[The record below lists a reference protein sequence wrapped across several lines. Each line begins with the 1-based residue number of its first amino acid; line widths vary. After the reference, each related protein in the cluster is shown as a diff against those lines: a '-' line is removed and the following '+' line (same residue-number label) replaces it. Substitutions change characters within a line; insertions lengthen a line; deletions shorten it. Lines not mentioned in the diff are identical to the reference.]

1 MDSSHHKNTSS
12 LGSRPFLPM
21 DLSSRIP
28 SLQQQSRQGHSLLRR
43 SRSAIATADPVL
55 LASWTI
61 WFDGQGPLVAACTSE
76 DDCLGNIQS
85 HAASLLLCTDLL
97 ESGSGISL
105 VRSALAVQPEL
116 KVLILLHRPIA
127 RTILD
132 AIEAGCHGI
141 CAVQSAG
148 TGAVA
153 AALTAIDS
161 DGQYLDAVI
170 SGVLHHSQLSSSS
183 SGQQL
188 PLQDLTMRE
197 EDVLRGLCR
206 GMTNLEIANDLLVS
220 IETVKSHVSSLLRK
234 LPAKDRTAAV
244 VTAFREGL
252 VQVPARPPRWT

>member
-1 MDSSHHKNTSS
+1 
-12 LGSRPFLPM
+12 M

-28 SLQQQSRQGHSLLRR
+28 SLHQQSRQGHSLLRR
-43 SRSAIATADPVL
+43 SRTAIATADPVL

-61 WFDGQGPLVAACTSE
+61 WFEGQGPLVAACTRE
-76 DDCLGNIQS
+76 DDCLNKLES
-85 HAASLLLCTDLL
+85 HAATLLLCTDLL

-105 VRSALAVQPEL
+105 VRRALALQPEL
-116 KVLILLHRPIA
+116 KALILLQRPIA

-161 DGQYLDAVI
+161 DGQYLDPVI
-170 SGVLHHSQLSSSS
+170 SGVLHHSRLNGSSRP
-183 SGQQL
+183 L

-206 GMTNLEIANDLLVS
+206 GMTNEEIANDLVVS

-234 LPAKDRTAAV
+234 LSAKDRTAAV

>member
-1 MDSSHHKNTSS
+1 
-12 LGSRPFLPM
+12 M

-43 SRSAIATADPVL
+43 SRSAIATADPLL

-61 WFDGQGPLVAACTSE
+61 WFEGQGPLVAACTSE

-105 VRSALAVQPEL
+105 VRRALAVQPEL
-116 KVLILLHRPIA
+116 KALILLHRPIA

-161 DGQYLDAVI
+161 DGQYLDPVI
-170 SGVLHHSQLSSSS
+170 SGVLHHSRLSSSG
-183 SGQQL
+183 GQQL

-206 GMTNLEIANDLLVS
+206 GMTNLEIAEDLLVS

>member
-1 MDSSHHKNTSS
+1 MDSSHHENANG

-61 WFDGQGPLVAACTSE
+61 WFEGQGPLVAACTSE

-105 VRSALAVQPEL
+105 VRRALAVQPEL
-116 KVLILLHRPIA
+116 KALILLRRPIA

-161 DGQYLDAVI
+161 DGQYLDPVI
-170 SGVLHHSQLSSSS
+170 SGVLHHSRLSSSG
-183 SGQQL
+183 GQQL

-206 GMTNLEIANDLLVS
+206 GMTNLEIAEDLLVS

>member
-1 MDSSHHKNTSS
+1 
-12 LGSRPFLPM
+12 M

-61 WFDGQGPLVAACTSE
+61 WFEGQGPLVAACTSE

-105 VRSALAVQPEL
+105 VRRALAVQPEL
-116 KVLILLHRPIA
+116 KALILLHRPIA

-161 DGQYLDAVI
+161 DGQYLDPVI
-170 SGVLHHSQLSSSS
+170 SGVLHHSRLSSSG
-183 SGQQL
+183 GQQL

-206 GMTNLEIANDLLVS
+206 GMTNLEIAEDLLVS

>member
-1 MDSSHHKNTSS
+1 MDSSHHENASG

-61 WFDGQGPLVAACTSE
+61 WFEGQGPLVAACTSE

-105 VRSALAVQPEL
+105 VRRALAVQPEL
-116 KVLILLHRPIA
+116 KALILLRRPIA
-127 RTILD
+127 RTILA

-161 DGQYLDAVI
+161 DGQYLDPVI
-170 SGVLHHSQLSSSS
+170 SGVLHHSRLSSSG
-183 SGQQL
+183 GQQL

-206 GMTNLEIANDLLVS
+206 GMTNLEIAEDLLVS

>member
-1 MDSSHHKNTSS
+1 
-12 LGSRPFLPM
+12 M

-28 SLQQQSRQGHSLLRR
+28 SRQQPSRQGHSLLRR
-43 SRSAIATADPVL
+43 SRTAIATADPVL

-61 WFDGQGPLVAACTSE
+61 WFEGQGPLVAACTSE

-105 VRSALAVQPEL
+105 VRRALAVQPEL
-116 KVLILLHRPIA
+116 KALILLRRPIA

-161 DGQYLDAVI
+161 DGQYLDPVI
-170 SGVLHHSQLSSSS
+170 SGVLHHSRLSSSG
-183 SGQQL
+183 GQQL

-206 GMTNLEIANDLLVS
+206 GMTNLEIAEDLLVS

>member
-1 MDSSHHKNTSS
+1 MDSSHHENASG

-61 WFDGQGPLVAACTSE
+61 WFEGQGPLVAACTSE
-76 DDCLGNIQS
+76 DDCLGNIQI

-105 VRSALAVQPEL
+105 VRRALAVQPEL
-116 KVLILLHRPIA
+116 KALILLRRPIA

-161 DGQYLDAVI
+161 DGQYLDPVI
-170 SGVLHHSQLSSSS
+170 SGVIHHSRLSSSG
-183 SGQQL
+183 GQQL

-206 GMTNLEIANDLLVS
+206 GMTNLEIAEDLLVS

-244 VTAFREGL
+244 VTAFR
-252 VQVPARPPRWT
+252 

>member
-1 MDSSHHKNTSS
+1 
-12 LGSRPFLPM
+12 M

-43 SRSAIATADPVL
+43 SRTAIATADPVL

-61 WFDGQGPLVAACTSE
+61 WFEGQGPLVAACTRE
-76 DDCLGNIQS
+76 DDCLNKLES
-85 HAASLLLCTDLL
+85 HAATLLLCTDLL

-105 VRSALAVQPEL
+105 VRRALALQPEL
-116 KVLILLHRPIA
+116 KALILLQRPIA
-127 RTILD
+127 RTILN

-161 DGQYLDAVI
+161 DGQYLDPVI
-170 SGVLHHSQLSSSS
+170 SGVLHHSRLNGSSRP
-183 SGQQL
+183 L

-206 GMTNLEIANDLLVS
+206 GMTNEEIANDLVVS

-234 LPAKDRTAAV
+234 LSAKDRTAAV

>member
-1 MDSSHHKNTSS
+1 
-12 LGSRPFLPM
+12 M

-28 SLQQQSRQGHSLLRR
+28 SLHQQSRQGHSLLRR
-43 SRSAIATADPVL
+43 SRTAIATADPVL

-61 WFDGQGPLVAACTSE
+61 WFEGQGPLVAACTRE
-76 DDCLGNIQS
+76 DDCLNNLES
-85 HAASLLLCTDLL
+85 HAATLLLCTDLL

-105 VRSALAVQPEL
+105 VRRALALQPEL
-116 KVLILLHRPIA
+116 KALILLQRPIA
-127 RTILD
+127 RTILN

-161 DGQYLDAVI
+161 DGQYLDPVI
-170 SGVLHHSQLSSSS
+170 SGVLHHSRLNGSSRP
-183 SGQQL
+183 L

-206 GMTNLEIANDLLVS
+206 GMTNEEIANDLVVS

>member
-1 MDSSHHKNTSS
+1 MDSSHHENASG

-61 WFDGQGPLVAACTSE
+61 WFEGQGPLVAACTSE

-105 VRSALAVQPEL
+105 VRRALAVQPEL
-116 KVLILLHRPIA
+116 KALILLRRPIA

-161 DGQYLDAVI
+161 DGQYLDPVI
-170 SGVLHHSQLSSSS
+170 SGVLHHSRLSSSG
-183 SGQQL
+183 GQQL

-206 GMTNLEIANDLLVS
+206 GMTNLEIAEDLLVS

>member
-153 AALTAIDS
+153 AALTAVDS
-161 DGQYLDAVI
+161 DGQYLDPLI
-170 SGVLHHSQLSSSS
+170 SGVLHHSRLPS
-183 SGQQL
+183 SGQSL
-188 PLQDLTMRE
+188 PLQELTMRE

-206 GMTNLEIANDLLVS
+206 GMSNEEIANDLLVS

>member
-1 MDSSHHKNTSS
+1 MDSSHHENASG

-61 WFDGQGPLVAACTSE
+61 WFEGQGPLVAACTSE

-105 VRSALAVQPEL
+105 VRRALAVQPEL
-116 KVLILLHRPIA
+116 KALILLHRPIA

-161 DGQYLDAVI
+161 DGQYLDPVI
-170 SGVLHHSQLSSSS
+170 SGVLHHSRLSSSG
-183 SGQQL
+183 GQQL

-206 GMTNLEIANDLLVS
+206 GMTNLEIAEDLLVS

-252 VQVPARPPRWT
+252 VQVPSRPPRWT

>member
-1 MDSSHHKNTSS
+1 MDSSHHENASG

-61 WFDGQGPLVAACTSE
+61 WFEGQGPLVAACTSE

-105 VRSALAVQPEL
+105 VRRALAVQPEL
-116 KVLILLHRPIA
+116 KALILLRRPIA

-153 AALTAIDS
+153 TALTAIDS
-161 DGQYLDAVI
+161 DGQYLDPVI
-170 SGVLHHSQLSSSS
+170 SGVLHHSRLSSSG
-183 SGQQL
+183 GQQL

-206 GMTNLEIANDLLVS
+206 GMTNLEIAEDLLVS

>member
-1 MDSSHHKNTSS
+1 MDSSHHENASG

-61 WFDGQGPLVAACTSE
+61 WFEGQGPLVAACTSE

-105 VRSALAVQPEL
+105 VRRALAVQPEL
-116 KVLILLHRPIA
+116 KALILLHRPIA

-161 DGQYLDAVI
+161 DGQYLDPVI
-170 SGVLHHSQLSSSS
+170 SGVLHHSRLSSSG
-183 SGQQL
+183 GQQL

-206 GMTNLEIANDLLVS
+206 GMTNLEIAEDLLVS

>member
-1 MDSSHHKNTSS
+1 
-12 LGSRPFLPM
+12 M

-43 SRSAIATADPVL
+43 SRSAIATADPLL

-61 WFDGQGPLVAACTSE
+61 WFEGQGPLVAACTSE

-105 VRSALAVQPEL
+105 VRRALAVQPEL
-116 KVLILLHRPIA
+116 KALILLRRPIA

-161 DGQYLDAVI
+161 DGQYLDPVI
-170 SGVLHHSQLSSSS
+170 SGVLHHSRLSSSG
-183 SGQQL
+183 GQQL

-206 GMTNLEIANDLLVS
+206 GMTNLEIAEDLLVS

>member
-1 MDSSHHKNTSS
+1 
-12 LGSRPFLPM
+12 M

-43 SRSAIATADPVL
+43 SQTAIATADPVL

-61 WFDGQGPLVAACTSE
+61 WFEGQGPLVAASTSE

-85 HAASLLLCTDLL
+85 HAATLLLCTDLL

-105 VRSALAVQPEL
+105 VRRALAVQPEL
-116 KVLILLHRPIA
+116 KALILLHRPIA

-153 AALTAIDS
+153 AALTAVDS
-161 DGQYLDAVI
+161 DGQYLDPLI
-170 SGVLHHSQLSSSS
+170 SGVLHHSRLPS
-183 SGQQL
+183 SGQSL
-188 PLQDLTMRE
+188 PLQELTMRE

-206 GMTNLEIANDLLVS
+206 GMSNEEIANDLLVS

>member
-1 MDSSHHKNTSS
+1 
-12 LGSRPFLPM
+12 M

-61 WFDGQGPLVAACTSE
+61 WFEGQGPLVAACTSE

-105 VRSALAVQPEL
+105 VRRALAVQPEL
-116 KVLILLHRPIA
+116 KALILLRRPIA

-161 DGQYLDAVI
+161 DGQYLDPVI
-170 SGVLHHSQLSSSS
+170 SGVLHHSRLSSSG
-183 SGQQL
+183 GQQL

-206 GMTNLEIANDLLVS
+206 GMTNLEIAEDLLVS

>member
-1 MDSSHHKNTSS
+1 MDSSHHENASG

-61 WFDGQGPLVAACTSE
+61 WFEGQGPLVAACTSE

-105 VRSALAVQPEL
+105 VRRALAVQPEL
-116 KVLILLHRPIA
+116 KALILLHRPIA

-161 DGQYLDAVI
+161 DGQYLDPVI
-170 SGVLHHSQLSSSS
+170 NGVLHHSRLSSSG
-183 SGQQL
+183 GQQL
-188 PLQDLTMRE
+188 LLQDLTMRE

-206 GMTNLEIANDLLVS
+206 GMTNLEIAEDLLVS

>member
-1 MDSSHHKNTSS
+1 MDSSHHENASG

-61 WFDGQGPLVAACTSE
+61 WFEGQGPLVAACTSE

-105 VRSALAVQPEL
+105 VRRALAVQPEL
-116 KVLILLHRPIA
+116 KALILLHRPIA

-161 DGQYLDAVI
+161 DGQYLDPVI
-170 SGVLHHSQLSSSS
+170 SGVIHHSRLSSSG
-183 SGQQL
+183 GQQL

-206 GMTNLEIANDLLVS
+206 GMTNLEIAEDLLVS

>member
-1 MDSSHHKNTSS
+1 
-12 LGSRPFLPM
+12 M

-43 SRSAIATADPVL
+43 SQTAIATADPVL

-61 WFDGQGPLVAACTSE
+61 WFEGQGPLVAACTSE
-76 DDCLGNIQS
+76 DDCLSNIQS
-85 HAASLLLCTDLL
+85 HAATLLLCTDLL

-105 VRSALAVQPEL
+105 VRRALAVQPEL
-116 KVLILLHRPIA
+116 KALILLHRPIA

-153 AALTAIDS
+153 AALTAVDS
-161 DGQYLDAVI
+161 DGQYLDPLI
-170 SGVLHHSQLSSSS
+170 SGVLHHSRLPS
-183 SGQQL
+183 SGQSL
-188 PLQDLTMRE
+188 PLQELTMRE

-206 GMTNLEIANDLLVS
+206 GMSNEEIANDLLVS
-220 IETVKSHVSSLLRK
+220 METVKSHVSSLLRK

>member
-1 MDSSHHKNTSS
+1 
-12 LGSRPFLPM
+12 M

-43 SRSAIATADPVL
+43 SQTAIATADPVL

-61 WFDGQGPLVAACTSE
+61 WFEGQGPLVAACTSE

-85 HAASLLLCTDLL
+85 HAATLLLCTDLL

-105 VRSALAVQPEL
+105 VRRALVVQPEL
-116 KVLILLHRPIA
+116 KALILLHRPIA
-127 RTILD
+127 RTILN

-161 DGQYLDAVI
+161 DGQYLDPVI
-170 SGVLHHSQLSSSS
+170 SGVLHHSRLNGSSRP
-183 SGQQL
+183 L

-206 GMTNLEIANDLLVS
+206 GMTNEEIANDLVVS

-234 LPAKDRTAAV
+234 LSAKDRTAAV

>member
-1 MDSSHHKNTSS
+1 
-12 LGSRPFLPM
+12 M

-61 WFDGQGPLVAACTSE
+61 WFEGQGPLVAACTSE

-105 VRSALAVQPEL
+105 VRRALAVQPEL
-116 KVLILLHRPIA
+116 KALILLRRPIA

-161 DGQYLDAVI
+161 DCQYLDPVI
-170 SGVLHHSQLSSSS
+170 SGVIHHSRLSSSG
-183 SGQQL
+183 GQQL

-206 GMTNLEIANDLLVS
+206 GMTNLEIAEDLLVS

>member
-1 MDSSHHKNTSS
+1 
-12 LGSRPFLPM
+12 M

-43 SRSAIATADPVL
+43 SRTAIATADPVL

-61 WFDGQGPLVAACTSE
+61 WFEGQGPLVAACTRE
-76 DDCLGNIQS
+76 DDCLNKLES
-85 HAASLLLCTDLL
+85 HAATLLLCTDLL

-105 VRSALAVQPEL
+105 VRRALALQPEL
-116 KVLILLHRPIA
+116 KALILLQRPIA

-161 DGQYLDAVI
+161 DGQYLDPVI
-170 SGVLHHSQLSSSS
+170 SGVLHHSRLNGSSRP
-183 SGQQL
+183 L

-206 GMTNLEIANDLLVS
+206 GMTNEEIANDLVVS

-234 LPAKDRTAAV
+234 LSAKDRTAAV

>member
-1 MDSSHHKNTSS
+1 MDSSHHENASG

-61 WFDGQGPLVAACTSE
+61 WFEGQGPLVAACTSE

-105 VRSALAVQPEL
+105 VRRALAVQPEL
-116 KVLILLHRPIA
+116 KALILLRRPIA

-161 DGQYLDAVI
+161 DGQYLDPVI
-170 SGVLHHSQLSSSS
+170 SGVIHHSRLSSSG
-183 SGQQL
+183 GQQL

-206 GMTNLEIANDLLVS
+206 GMTNLEIAEDLLVS

>member
-1 MDSSHHKNTSS
+1 
-12 LGSRPFLPM
+12 M

-61 WFDGQGPLVAACTSE
+61 WFEGQGPLVAACTSE

-105 VRSALAVQPEL
+105 VRRALAVQPEL
-116 KVLILLHRPIA
+116 KALILLRRPIA

-161 DGQYLDAVI
+161 DGQYLDPVI
-170 SGVLHHSQLSSSS
+170 SGVIHHSRLSSSG
-183 SGQQL
+183 GQQL

-206 GMTNLEIANDLLVS
+206 GMTNLEIAEDLLVS

>member
-1 MDSSHHKNTSS
+1 
-12 LGSRPFLPM
+12 M

-61 WFDGQGPLVAACTSE
+61 WFEGQGPLVAACTSE

-105 VRSALAVQPEL
+105 VRRALAVQPEL
-116 KVLILLHRPIA
+116 KALILLRRPIA

-153 AALTAIDS
+153 TALTAIDS
-161 DGQYLDAVI
+161 DGQYLDPVI
-170 SGVLHHSQLSSSS
+170 SGVLHHSRLSSSG
-183 SGQQL
+183 GQQL

-206 GMTNLEIANDLLVS
+206 GMTNLEIAEDLLVS

>member
-1 MDSSHHKNTSS
+1 MDSSHHENANG

-61 WFDGQGPLVAACTSE
+61 WFEGQGPLVAASTSE
-76 DDCLGNIQS
+76 NDCLGNIQS
-85 HAASLLLCTDLL
+85 HAATLLLCTDLL

-105 VRSALAVQPEL
+105 VRRALAVQPEL
-116 KVLILLHRPIA
+116 KALILLHRPIA

-153 AALTAIDS
+153 AALTAVDS
-161 DGQYLDAVI
+161 DGQYLDPLI
-170 SGVLHHSQLSSSS
+170 SGVLHHSRLPS
-183 SGQQL
+183 SGQSL
-188 PLQDLTMRE
+188 PLQELTMRE

-206 GMTNLEIANDLLVS
+206 GMSNEEIANDLLVS
-220 IETVKSHVSSLLRK
+220 METVKSHVSSLLRK

>member
-1 MDSSHHKNTSS
+1 MDSSHHENASG

-61 WFDGQGPLVAACTSE
+61 WFEGQGPLVAACTSE

-105 VRSALAVQPEL
+105 VRRALAVQPEL
-116 KVLILLHRPIA
+116 KALILLHRPIA

-161 DGQYLDAVI
+161 DGQYLDPVI
-170 SGVLHHSQLSSSS
+170 SGVLHHSRLSSSG
-183 SGQQL
+183 GQQL

-206 GMTNLEIANDLLVS
+206 GMTNLEIAEELLVS

>member
-1 MDSSHHKNTSS
+1 
-12 LGSRPFLPM
+12 M
-21 DLSSRIP
+21 DLSAQIP
-28 SLQQQSRQGHSLLRR
+28 LLQEQSRQGHGLLRR
-43 SRSAIATADPVL
+43 SRTAIATADPVL
-55 LASWTI
+55 LASWTL
-61 WFDGQGPLVAACTSE
+61 WFEGQGPLVAACTSE
-76 DDCLGNIQS
+76 DDCLGNIKS
-85 HAASLLLCTDLL
+85 HAATLLLCTDLL

-105 VRSALAVQPEL
+105 VRRALAVQPEL

-127 RTILD
+127 RTILN

-153 AALTAIDS
+153 AALTAVDS
-161 DGQYLDAVI
+161 DGQYLDPLI
-170 SGVLHHSQLSSSS
+170 SGVLHHSRLPS
-183 SGQQL
+183 SGQSL
-188 PLQDLTMRE
+188 PLQELTMRE

-206 GMTNLEIANDLLVS
+206 GMSNEAIANDLVVS

-234 LPAKDRTAAV
+234 LAAKDRTAAV

>member
-1 MDSSHHKNTSS
+1 MDSSHHENASG

-61 WFDGQGPLVAACTSE
+61 WFEGQGPLVAACTSE
-76 DDCLGNIQS
+76 DDCLGNIQI

-105 VRSALAVQPEL
+105 VRRALAVQPEL
-116 KVLILLHRPIA
+116 KALILLRRPIA

-161 DGQYLDAVI
+161 DGQYLDPVI
-170 SGVLHHSQLSSSS
+170 SGVLHHSRLSSSG
-183 SGQQL
+183 GQQL

-206 GMTNLEIANDLLVS
+206 GMTNLEIAEDLLVS

>member
-1 MDSSHHKNTSS
+1 
-12 LGSRPFLPM
+12 M

-43 SRSAIATADPVL
+43 SRSAIATADPLL

-61 WFDGQGPLVAACTSE
+61 WFEGQGPLVAACTSE

-105 VRSALAVQPEL
+105 VRRALAVQPEL

-161 DGQYLDAVI
+161 DGQYLDPVI
-170 SGVLHHSQLSSSS
+170 SGVLHHSRLSSSG
-183 SGQQL
+183 GQQL
-188 PLQDLTMRE
+188 LLHDLTMRE

-206 GMTNLEIANDLLVS
+206 GMTNLEIADDLLVS

>member
-1 MDSSHHKNTSS
+1 
-12 LGSRPFLPM
+12 M

-43 SRSAIATADPVL
+43 SQTAIATADPVL

-61 WFDGQGPLVAACTSE
+61 WFEGQGPLVAASTSE

-85 HAASLLLCTDLL
+85 NAATLLLCTDLL

-105 VRSALAVQPEL
+105 VRRALAVQPEL
-116 KVLILLHRPIA
+116 KALILLHRPIA

-153 AALTAIDS
+153 AALTAVDS
-161 DGQYLDAVI
+161 DGQYLDPLI
-170 SGVLHHSQLSSSS
+170 SGVLHHSRLPS
-183 SGQQL
+183 SGQSL
-188 PLQDLTMRE
+188 PLQELTMRE

-206 GMTNLEIANDLLVS
+206 GMSNEEIANDLLVS